1 MASIMLLTQCKPV
14 CKKRLLHVTSWF
26 SSTWQQSTSILIWL
40 QPHQAQKSSFC
51 RGVEMGSFQMAEPCR
66 WFHILS
72 AAWEM
77 KVDKKTLKW
86 QQQTQEQLFCS
97 ICFLDECTI
106 MDIIKQIKLTL
117 LTTCN
122 IRKNSILPHT
132 LPVTRIIFHHQQN
145 RKSVFLQNCCDQHE
159 KTFQY

>member
-1 MASIMLLTQCKPV
+1 MWLLDFLQLGNKVPV
-14 CKKRLLHVTSWF
+14 FWFGYNLIRPKNPHFVEGWRWVLFRWQSPADDFIFFQLH
-26 SSTWQQSTSILIWL
+26 
-40 QPHQAQKSSFC
+40 
-51 RGVEMGSFQMAEPCR
+51 ER
-66 WFHILS
+66 WKLT
-72 AAWEM
+72 
-77 KVDKKTLKW
+77 KKTLKW